1 MRLIIAILSICCMM
15 AVPGHAQLTAYAS
28 VKQKVYVHFNHTFFS
43 PGDAVFYKIYVTRG
57 QDGRPSF
64 LSESVQVEWFS
75 PDGKRMVVQQFA
87 VRDGYAEGSFHFG
100 GNAKG
105 GIYKV
110 RAYTNGMRNESDSTW
125 FSKEITV
132 QRVVAPR
139 ILLQLDFPQ
148 KGYGPGATVNASF
161 TARTLDDKPVF
172 NREVQFTAMVDG
184 RPFTSGTISTGA
196 DGKANVRFRLPD
208 GLRSTDVLLLLQ
220 IQIDQ
225 LRESISRS
233 VPVVL
238 NKIDLQFLPEG
249 GTFVN
254 GLLSVMAFRAV
265 DEFGKPAD
273 VRGSVTDQFGN
284 VAATFDTY
292 RYGMGKFSIRP
303 VKGRRYTARLAGGMG
318 GDTAYHLPVA
328 TDDGAVLTCW
338 SDSLELGI
346 QIAASQARAYQLTV
360 HSREK
365 LLRSYPI
372 QPFTGL
378 TSIAIPTD
386 SFPAGILRIRL
397 QTPEGAP
404 VAERRLFVR
413 RDRQMIVSLVPEKE
427 KYLPRENVKVR
438 IKTTTPD
445 GQPLPANI
453 SLSVVDDKLWT
464 FADDRQDNLLSW
476 LLFSSELR
484 GKVEEPA
491 FYFKANE
498 PQALPALDLVMLTHG
513 YRYFEP
519 VQQFRETG
527 VQPFSFGEEH
537 YIIGAVY
544 SKRRV
549 PMKCRVYLYHTQ
561 TRKWAAATVT
571 DSLGRF
577 IFGGVSP
584 TEYYS
589 AVAGPLPPDSAAFIN
604 FFHGSAFSE
613 AKQIFVDQ
621 ARAPQPVVVQQVP
634 APAVAPDT
642 IGQGFVGLINNL
654 PSSGNALNDVV
665 VVGYGAVMRREH
677 AGSHI
682 VALNGTGTVPG
693 MSLAGNLQGNV
704 AGITVQAAANP
715 LSGNRVFIRGA
726 ATLAGNNEPLV
737 IINGMPASMADVQQN
752 IADISSITVLKDNA
766 ATAIYGS
773 RAINGVILVNS
784 SFYPNGWKSFPLYRE
799 SAYLTEAYVRPSSN
813 YNYAERFYTPYYGGS
828 QYVQDD
834 FRETIF
840 WDPVVFTDAKG
851 EATVTFRNSDANTT
865 FRMIAEG
872 IGYEG
877 SPGRTE
883 ATYAAESRIAAELTV
898 PKELLSGDSV
908 MLQLHQKNND
918 TVPHKVKF
926 KLEVPDKFLRTKT
939 DTFSVTLLPGVSRVM
954 HIPVVVTAAGSGMI
968 VLYSE
973 SGARTKSRKG
983 FDVEARERGF
993 PASRSFTGQRTEK
1006 HAFSA
1011 ERIVPGS
1018 LRYTAQIFRYTD
1030 EQLEEGL
1037 KAMLREPHGCFEQVS
1052 STTHPNVLILELL
1065 GNSGHLRP
1073 GARSRAMRYLERG
1086 YRKLAAFETSEHGFD
1101 WFGHAP
1107 GNTLLTAYGL
1117 MEFTDMQRF
1126 IQVDTG
1132 LLNRTKRFLLARR
1145 DGDGCFRLKDERHF
1159 NSGIVEARDAYVV
1172 YAMAESGLG
1181 DSVLREYHT
1190 SLQQALDGRNAYIT
1204 GIMALAAHRLGRTA
1218 DFQRLVAKLE
1228 ALPREGASPFFSGP
1242 QSLEVEIAALRTMAW
1257 SRIPDPPIQKI
1268 AREMGVIMKNKSS
1281 YGYGSTQATV
1291 MALKA
1296 IAAYSAL
1303 QTDSLEGPAF
1313 LLIDGKPAVT
1323 DGKPQPLVAGKHA
1336 VEVVYP
1342 GKTDGMPYLVEAT
1355 WRTLAP
1361 PSSEKTVIRLQT
1373 KLAQDTVSVGSTVR
1387 MRIEVR
1393 NTEAKEQA
1401 MTIAKIG
1408 IPGGLQLQPWQLKE
1422 WTDKQDV
1429 AYYEIF
1435 DGYLVLYW
1443 RDFRPG
1449 ERKILYLD
1457 LKADFPGKYHAQAG
1471 CAGLYYVPEQKD
1483 WQAGTEISVLPAQ

>member
-1 MRLIIAILSICCMM
+1 MM
-15 AVPGHAQLTAYAS
+15 AGSGHAQLKGYANA
-28 VKQKVYVHFNHTFFS
+28 KQKVYVHFNHTFFS
-43 PGDAVFYKIYVTRG
+43 PGDVVFYKVYVTRG

-75 PDGKRMVVQQFA
+75 PDGKQLAVQQFP

-100 GNAKG
+100 GNTKG

-110 RAYTNGMRNESDSTW
+110 RAYTNGMRNESDATW

-148 KGYGPGATVNASF
+148 KGYGPGATVNAAF

-172 NREVQFTAMVDG
+172 NREVQFTVMVEG
-184 RPFTSGTISTGA
+184 KPFTSGAVITGA
-196 DGKANVRFRLPD
+196 DGKANVHFRLPD
-208 GLRSTDVLLLLQ
+208 ELRSTDVLLLLQ
-220 IQIDQ
+220 LQIDQ

-265 DEFGKPAD
+265 DEFGKPAE
-273 VRGSVTDQFGN
+273 VSGAVTDQFGN

-303 VKGRRYTARLAGGMG
+303 VKGRQYKARLAGSQG
-318 GDTAYHLPVA
+318 GDTAYLLPLA
-328 TDDGAVLTCW
+328 TDNGAVLTCW
-338 SDSLELGI
+338 NDSLELGI
-346 QIAASQARAYQLTV
+346 QIASNHTCAYRLTV

-365 LLRSYPI
+365 LLQSFPI
-372 QPFTGL
+372 QSFTGS

-404 VAERRLFVR
+404 VAERRAFVR
-413 RDRQMIVSLVPEKE
+413 RDRQMIISLVPEKE
-427 KYLPRENVKVR
+427 KYLPREKVKVR
-438 IKTTTPD
+438 IKTTTAD
-445 GQPLPANI
+445 GQPLPANV

-484 GKVEEPA
+484 GKIEEPA

-513 YRYFEP
+513 YRYFDP
-519 VQQFRETG
+519 VPRFRETG
-527 VQPFSFGEEH
+527 IQPFSFGEEH

-544 SKRRV
+544 SKRQV

-561 TRKWAAATVT
+561 SRKWAAATVT

-577 IFGGVSP
+577 VFAGVSP

-589 AVAGPLPPDSAAFIN
+589 AVAGPLPPDSAAFIR

-613 AKQIFVDQ
+613 AKQNIVDQ
-621 ARAPQPVVVQQVP
+621 ARAPQPVAVP
-634 APAVAPDT
+634 VPAVAADT
-642 IGQGFVGLINNL
+642 MGNGFFGLLDKI
-654 PSSGNALNDVV
+654 PASGSNLNDVV
-665 VVGYGAVMRREH
+665 VVGYGALKRHEQVGAQVVH
-677 AGSHI
+677 LNAAGP
-682 VALNGTGTVPG
+682 VPG
-693 MSLAGNLQGNV
+693 GALAGNLQGIV
-704 AGITVQAAANP
+704 AGITVQTPANP
-715 LSGNRVFIRGA
+715 LSGNRMSIRGA
-726 ATLAGNNEPLV
+726 STMAGNNEPLV
-737 IINGMPASMADVQQN
+737 IVNGIPAAMADVQQN
-752 IADISSITVLKDNA
+752 IADISSITVLKGNT

-784 SFYPNGWKSFPLYRE
+784 SFYPYSWKSFALYKE
-799 SAYLTEAYVRPSSN
+799 SAYLKEDYVRPWSN
-813 YNYAERFYTPYYGGS
+813 YNYAERFYTPIYGDGRN
-828 QYVQDD
+828 VQDD

-840 WDPVVFTDAKG
+840 WAPVVFTDARG
-851 EATVTFRNSDANTT
+851 EATVTFSNSDANTT

-872 IGYEG
+872 IGHEG

-898 PKELLSGDSV
+898 PKDLLSGDSAI
-908 MLQLHQKNND
+908 LQLHLKNND
-918 TVPHKVKF
+918 TVPLGVNF
-926 KLEVPDKFLRTKT
+926 RLEVPDKFLLAKV

-954 HIPVVVTAAGSGMI
+954 HIPVVVTGAGSGMI
-968 VLYSE
+968 FLYQE
-973 SGARTKSRKG
+973 SGSRTKSRKG

-1011 ERIVPGS
+1011 EGIVPGS
-1018 LRYTAQIFRYTD
+1018 LRYTAQIFQYTD

-1052 STTHPNVLILELL
+1052 STTHPNLLILEML
-1065 GNSGHLRP
+1065 GNSGHLRA
-1073 GARSRAMRYLERG
+1073 GARNRAMRYLERG
-1086 YRKLAAFETSEHGFD
+1086 YRKLAAFETPDHGFD
-1101 WFGHAP
+1101 WFGRAP
-1107 GNTLLTAYGL
+1107 GSTLLSAYGL
-1117 MEFTDMQRF
+1117 MEFTDMRRF

-1145 DGDGCFRLKDERHF
+1145 DGDGCFRDKGEKRARSSTD
-1159 NSGIVEARDAYVV
+1159 EARDAYVV
-1172 YAMAESGLG
+1172 YAMVESGLG
-1181 DSVLREYHT
+1181 DSILPEYHT
-1190 SLQQALDGRNAYIT
+1190 AFQQALAGRNAYIA
-1204 GIMALAAHRLGRTA
+1204 GVMALAAHRLGRTA

-1228 ALPREGASPFFSGP
+1228 ALPRAGESPFYSGLR
-1242 QSLEVEIAALRTMAW
+1242 SLEVEIAALRAMAW
-1257 SRIPDPPIQKI
+1257 SRMQNPPIPKI
-1268 AREMGVIMKNKSS
+1268 AREMGVIMNNKSS

-1296 IAAYSAL
+1296 VAAYSTL
-1303 QTDSLEGPAF
+1303 QTGSLEGPLS

-1323 DGKPQPLVAGKHA
+1323 NGKPQPLDAGKHR
-1336 VEVVYP
+1336 VEVIYP
-1342 GKTDGMPYLVEAT
+1342 GINDGMPYLVEAY
-1355 WRTLAP
+1355 WRTLTP
-1361 PSSEKTVIRLQT
+1361 PASEEKPIRLQT
-1373 KLAQDTVSVGSTVR
+1373 QLGQDAASVGSTVR

-1393 NTEAKEQA
+1393 NTEAKGQA

-1443 RDFRPG
+1443 RHFRPG
-1449 ERKILYLD
+1449 ERKTLHLD
-1457 LKADFPGKYHAQAG
+1457 LKAGFPGKYHAQAG
-1471 CAGLYYVPEQKD
+1471 CAGLYYVPEQRD